1 MNNLSGKQCLIC
13 NCEKSMPLDEKQLS
27 KAMGVNVDK
36 IHMSLCRAQLES
48 FEAALKSGDELI
60 VACTQEAPLFQ
71 EVAEEQSP
79 STHLRF
85 VNIRENAGWAKD
97 AGKAHPKIAALL
109 KDAEYDPTP
118 ARLKSIYSNG
128 MCLVYG
134 SGQQAYETAKLLGQ
148 RLSVTLLLSDDDDF
162 VLSPI
167 ADVPVYKG
175 KIAQASG
182 SFGAFEVTVDNY
194 APLRP
199 ASRETLEFAIAR
211 NGAKS
216 NCSLILD
223 LSGNSP
229 LFPGYAHRDGY
240 AYVDPGDPASVIREA
255 IKFLDMVGEFEKPIY
270 IDYNSETC
278 AHSRSQKPGCNKC
291 LDVCPAGAIT
301 DAGDL
306 IEIDSG
312 ICGGCGSCHSVCP
325 TGSISYQYP
334 SRSDIIIRAQNVVS
348 AYSDAGGKNPVLL
361 IHDEPFGVE
370 MISALARFSDG
381 LPANVIPLGFHAVTS
396 LGHVELLGMVA
407 SGAAQVLLLTDP
419 KWEEEL
425 SGLDMET
432 TLANDILAGLEL
444 TKAAKFEIICE
455 VDPEVFGQTL
465 WNLEKHSSLKNDRFE
480 PVGSKREMGRVIFSR
495 LHEASKAKPD
505 SILLTKDAP
514 YGLVDINQEAC
525 TLCMA
530 CTSACPANAITDTVD
545 EPKLRFTQSACVQC
559 GLCVNT
565 CPEKALSLVPQ
576 LDFTPAAL
584 QPQTLYEEEPF
595 ECISCG
601 TPFAAKSTI
610 ERIAGQLAGKHSMFA
625 NEERARLIKMCE
637 NCRIEVQANS
647 SDDPF
652 VTGSRP
658 KPRTTEDYLA
668 AEDGTL
674 NSGDFLID
682 D

>member
-1 MNNLSGKQCLIC
+1 MSEKQCLIC
-13 NCEKSMPLDEKQLS
+13 NCEKSMPLDKKKLS
-27 KAMGVNVDK
+27 RALGAKIDK
-36 IHMSLCRAQLES
+36 IYMSLCRAQLES
-48 FEAALKSGDELI
+48 FETALHSGDELI

-71 EVAEEQSP
+71 EIAEEHS
-79 STHLRF
+79 SATHLKF
-85 VNIRENAGWAKD
+85 VNIRENAGWSKD
-97 AGKAHPKIAALL
+97 GGKAHPKIAALL
-109 KDAEYDPTP
+109 KDAEYEPAP
-118 ARLKSIYSNG
+118 ARLKSIYSDG

-134 SGQQAYETAKLLGQ
+134 TGQHAYETAKLLGQ
-148 RLSVTLLLSDDDDF
+148 RLSVTLLLSDDDDL
-162 VLSPI
+162 VLPPI
-167 ADVPVYKG
+167 AEVPIYKG
-175 KIAQASG
+175 IIAQASG

-194 APLRP
+194 AALRP
-199 ASRETLEFAIAR
+199 ASRDTLEFAVGR

-216 NCSLILD
+216 ICSLILD
-223 LSGNSP
+223 LSGKAA
-229 LFPGYAHRDGY
+229 LFSGHTHRDGY
-240 AYVDPGDPASVIREA
+240 AHVDPGDPASVVREA
-255 IKFLDMVGEFEKPIY
+255 FKFMDMMGEFEKPIY
-270 IDYNSETC
+270 VDYNRDTC
-278 AHSRSQKPGCNKC
+278 AHSRSQKAGCNKC

-301 DAGDL
+301 DAGDS

-325 TGSISYQYP
+325 TGSIVYQYP
-334 SRSDIIIRAQNVVS
+334 PRSDIISRAQNVVS
-348 AYSDAGGKNPVLL
+348 AYFSAGGQNPVLL

-370 MISALARFSDG
+370 MVSALARFEDG

-396 LGHVELLGMVA
+396 LGHIELLGMIA

-419 KWEEEL
+419 KCEEEL
-425 SGLDMET
+425 SGLDLET
-432 TLANDILAGLEL
+432 TLANEILMGLEL
-444 TKAAKFEIICE
+444 ATESKIETICE
-455 VDPEVFGQTL
+455 SDPKIVGQIL
-465 WNLEKHSSLKNDRFE
+465 WGLEKHLPLKNERFE
-480 PVGSKREMGRVIFSR
+480 PLGSKREMGRVIFSR

-505 SILLTKDAP
+505 TIALPKDAP
-514 YGLVDINQEAC
+514 YGLVEINQDAC

-530 CTSACPANAITDTVD
+530 CTSACPANAITDTAD

-625 NEERARLIKMCE
+625 NEERASLIKMCE
-637 NCRIEVQANS
+637 NCRIEAQANS
-647 SDDPF
+647 SNDPF
-652 VTGSRP
+652 VAGSRP

-674 NSGDFLID
+674 SSDDFLID